1 MTKTKEALKSLMDSQ
16 EVVSRGQLERMM
28 EEELSKEAAEID
40 TDYVDEL
47 ARLILECGDGQS
59 VSGNAG
65 KPAGRRVHRQMMKIA
80 AAAAVLTLILGGM
93 NVAGA
98 WSWIEIVEFFT
109 PLMEQLGI
117 QVNVQPE
124 ETINEI
130 RKNDEVHAAGETW
143 DELRDGVITDLTGL
157 PTAVDG
163 YPVVPPVLPEGFEF
177 VRANVFTDASMKTV
191 LMTFE
196 RDGVELYAELIVYA
210 EHIGNATWFNEQIP
224 DATELNSIYAYA
236 DYDVWNAYLA
246 MDRGFYNIW
255 GKLTEEDV
263 RRIAEGYKGVIDN
276 D

>member
-177 VRANVFTDASMKTV
+177 VRANVFSDASMKTV

-196 RDGVELYAELIVYA
+196 RDGVELYAELMLYA
-210 EHIGNATWFNEQIP
+210 EEIGNAVWFSEQIP
-224 DATELNSIYAYA
+224 ETMRLHDIHIYE
-236 DYDVWNAYLA
+236 DCEVWTAYLKLE
-246 MDRGFYNIW
+246 RGYYNIW
-255 GKLTEEDV
+255 GKLEEGEI
-263 RRIAEGYKGVIDN
+263 RMIAEEYIGVIDE
-276 D
+276 